1 MINARSAL
9 VDVDERII
17 SSGQTCLVRVFQ
29 IGAIIKTHEGW
40 YMEKRWSVRVIKPR
54 FLLRGKT
61 TLNARYQDACRNS
74 ISRFPA
80 PWTRNVISFPSG
92 TDSVRV
98 AALFSCIE
106 SIVISVRIYRNGFH
120 RFPWPMDDVQLKRNH
135 WLRAFYL
142 LCQVVECACATVINF
157 VQ

>member
-1 MINARSAL
+1 MINAGSAL
-9 VDVDERII
+9 VGVDERII
-17 SSGQTCLVRVFQ
+17 SSGQTCLMRVFQ

-120 RFPWPMDDVQLKRNH
+120 RVPLTDGWCAIETQSLTASFLPAEPSSRMC
-135 WLRAFYL
+135 
-142 LCQVVECACATVINF
+142 LCNDN
-157 VQ
+157 